1 MSLKGKELLSIKQIE
16 GPIATHDGFLKREM
30 DRRQVALAYVN
41 NVSKLAEYIGGKVE
55 SLGRGE
61 DWVITKEM
69 FPGIEIVFM
78 YTRADDEFPSSL
90 RVLYTG
96 GRIKKTKGEDLAEL
110 TIACVNQ
117 MLRYVKETVEDPPEI
132 CTRV

>member
-41 NVSKLAEYIGGKVE
+41 DVSKLAEYIGGKVE

-61 DWVITKEM
+61 DWVIAKEM

>member
-1 MSLKGKELLSIKQIE
+1 MSLKDRELLSLRQIE
-16 GPIATHDGFLKREM
+16 GIIATHDGFLKHEM
-30 DRRQVALAYVN
+30 GRRQVALAYVDD
-41 NVSKLAEYIGGKVE
+41 VSKLAEYIGGEIE

-69 FPGIEIVFM
+69 FPGIEIVFV

-96 GRIKKTKGEDLAEL
+96 ERIRKTSGEDLADV

>member
-1 MSLKGKELLSIKQIE
+1 MSLEGKELLSIKQIE

-41 NVSKLAEYIGGKVE
+41 DVSKLAKYIGGKVE

-96 GRIKKTKGEDLAEL
+96 ERIKKTKGEDLAEL

-117 MLRYVKETVEDPPEI
+117 MLRYIKETLVDPPEI
-132 CTRV
+132 CTRI

>member
-1 MSLKGKELLSIKQIE
+1 MSLEGKELLSIKQIE
-16 GPIATHDGFLKREM
+16 GPISTHDGFLKREM

-41 NVSKLAEYIGGKVE
+41 DVSKLAEYIGGKVE

-96 GRIKKTKGEDLAEL
+96 ERIKKTKGEDLAEL

-117 MLRYVKETVEDPPEI
+117 MLRYIKETVEDPPEI

>member
-1 MSLKGKELLSIKQIE
+1 MGLRDKTLLSLKEIE
-16 GPIATHDGFLKREM
+16 GPVATHDGFVKREVG
-30 DRRQVALAYVN
+30 RRKEALSYVD
-41 NVSKLAEYIGGKVE
+41 NVSKLAEYIGGEVV

-69 FPGIEIVFM
+69 FPGIEIVFV
-78 YTRADDEFPSSL
+78 YTRADDEFTSSL

-96 GRIKKTKGEDLAEL
+96 EKIKKTRGEDLAEL

>member
-1 MSLKGKELLSIKQIE
+1 MSLKDKELLSLRQIE
-16 GPIATHDGFLKREM
+16 GIIATHDGFLKHEM
-30 DRRQVALAYVN
+30 DRRQVALAYVD
-41 NVSKLAEYIGGKVE
+41 NVSKLAEYIGGEVE

-69 FPGIEIVFM
+69 FPGIEIVFV

-96 GRIKKTKGEDLAEL
+96 ERIRKTRGEDLADL

>member
-1 MSLKGKELLSIKQIE
+1 MSLKDKELLSLRQIE
-16 GPIATHDGFLKREM
+16 GIIATHDGFLKREM
-30 DRRQVALAYVN
+30 DRRQVALAYVDD
-41 NVSKLAEYIGGKVE
+41 VSKLAEYIGGEVE
-55 SLGRGE
+55 SLGRAE

-69 FPGIEIVFM
+69 FPGIEIAFV

-96 GRIKKTKGEDLAEL
+96 EKIKKTRGEDLAEL

>member
-55 SLGRGE
+55 SLERGE

>member
-1 MSLKGKELLSIKQIE
+1 MKDKELLGLRQIE
-16 GPIATHDGFLKREM
+16 GAIATHDGFLKREM
-30 DRRQVALAYVN
+30 DRRQVALAYVDD
-41 NVSKLAEYIGGKVE
+41 VSKLAEYIGGEVE

-69 FPGIEIVFM
+69 FPGIEIVFV

-96 GRIKKTKGEDLAEL
+96 ERIKKTRGEDLADL

>member
-1 MSLKGKELLSIKQIE
+1 MSLEGKELLSIKQIE
-16 GPIATHDGFLKREM
+16 GPISTHDGFLKREM

-41 NVSKLAEYIGGKVE
+41 DVSKLAEYIGGKVE

-96 GRIKKTKGEDLAEL
+96 ERIKKTKGEDLAEL
-110 TIACVNQ
+110 TIACANQ
-117 MLRYVKETVEDPPEI
+117 MLRYIKETVEDPPEI